1 MLIIGYEESTHLYKA
16 PWIIISMLFSV
27 TFQLI
32 TLFKFQIFEK
42 RAFDLAPFRKGEVA
56 NTNQVI
62 WRNSYVFAYK
72 WNNNAYYFFCFY
84 LCWEIVTLCE
94 LVAKSAPGTDS
105 L

>member
-16 PWIIISMLFSV
+16 QWIIISMLFSV

-56 NTNQVI
+56 NTNT
-62 WRNSYVFAYK
+62 NSGGILMYLHTNGIIMHTISSAFTYVGK
-72 WNNNAYYFFCFY
+72 
-84 LCWEIVTLCE
+84 
-94 LVAKSAPGTDS
+94 
-105 L
+105 